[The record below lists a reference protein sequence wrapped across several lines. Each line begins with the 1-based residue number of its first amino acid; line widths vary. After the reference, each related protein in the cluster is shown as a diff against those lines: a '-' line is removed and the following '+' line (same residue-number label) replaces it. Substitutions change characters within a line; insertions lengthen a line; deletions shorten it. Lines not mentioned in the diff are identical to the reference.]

1 MANRAIRTDTEVA
14 DGAPPVRR
22 RLTAEARKRSIL
34 QAARE
39 AFTLGNQAIHER
51 VFDPLLPAPLVDTDA
66 RDAFFAAVRRF
77 DAAGQAIW
85 QTFLSG
91 VRTRAPMSRARPAPV
106 LETAP

>member
-1 MANRAIRTDTEVA
+1 MSPGRALRPAALSPDPA
-14 DGAPPVRR
+14 APDVP
-22 RLTAEARKRSIL
+22 
-34 QAARE
+34 
-39 AFTLGNQAIHER
+39 GG
-51 VFDPLLPAPLVDTDA
+51 LLPAPLVDTDA

-91 VRTRAPMSRARPAPV
+91 VRMRVPMSRARPAPV